1 MKILKGAEVAAK
13 LKERVQEMLAEL
25 DGCRPVA
32 AIVRVGE
39 KPDDI
44 AYERNAVKR
53 IAAFGMEARSYVFPE
68 NVSREA
74 FEEEF
79 LKISEDPEIDGILLL
94 QPLPKQL
101 DGRRAAEIIRPEK
114 DLDGISPVNAARV
127 FSGEKNGFAPCTAE
141 AVTEILKAYEIPVAG
156 KEAVVV
162 GRSMVI
168 GRPAAML
175 LLQENAT
182 VTICHTKTEAL
193 EDVCRRADIL
203 VAAAGKAGL
212 VDQKAVAPGAVVIDV
227 GIHVLEDGSLCGDV
241 KWEGLE
247 EKAAAATP
255 VPGGVGSVTTA
266 VLAAHLARAA
276 VMRRAE

>member
-1 MKILKGAEVAAK
+1 MKILKGTEVAAK

-276 VMRRAE
+276 VMRRTE

>member
-182 VTICHTKTEAL
+182 VTICHTKTEEL

-276 VMRRAE
+276 VMRRTE

>member
-276 VMRRAE
+276 VMRRTE